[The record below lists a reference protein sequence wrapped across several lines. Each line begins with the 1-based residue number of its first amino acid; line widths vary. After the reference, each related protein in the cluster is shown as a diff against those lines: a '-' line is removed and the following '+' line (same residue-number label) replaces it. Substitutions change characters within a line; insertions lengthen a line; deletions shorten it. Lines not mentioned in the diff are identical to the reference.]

1 MNMWNDFDGITEIIL
16 SQMGIFGLE
25 FLPSKIKTLK
35 NHFCNKYLD
44 KAYPAPLNC
53 HKSASEIF
61 ALFQEKNK

>member
-1 MNMWNDFDGITEIIL
+1 
-16 SQMGIFGLE
+16 MGIFGLE
-25 FLPSKIKTLK
+25 YLPSKIKTLK